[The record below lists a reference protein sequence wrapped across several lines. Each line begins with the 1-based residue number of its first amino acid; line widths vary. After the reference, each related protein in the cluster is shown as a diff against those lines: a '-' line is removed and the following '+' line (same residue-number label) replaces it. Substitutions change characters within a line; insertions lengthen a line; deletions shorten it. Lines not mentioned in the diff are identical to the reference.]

1 MAKKKRN
8 DLLLIGCL
16 LALGI
21 LSFLSVEWYKTSTT
35 KNAQVVV
42 FVDGTETGRY
52 LLAQDEEI
60 LIKGTKG
67 DNLLVIKNGKAWV
80 EEAECPDKLCVHTG
94 KISRNGE
101 TIVCLPNKIVVEVV
115 NGEKNEID
123 ISTN

>member
-1 MAKKKRN
+1 MVKKKRN

-16 LALGI
+16 LIIGVFSLLA
-21 LSFLSVEWYKTSTT
+21 VEWYKTSTT

-42 FVDGTETGRY
+42 LVDGTEIGRY
-52 LLAQDEEI
+52 LLSQDEEI

-67 DNLLVIKNGKAWV
+67 DNFLVIKNGKAWI
-80 EEAECPDKLCVHTG
+80 EEADCPDKLCMHAG
-94 KISRNGE
+94 KISKNGE

-115 NGEKNEID
+115 NGEENEID

>member
-21 LSFLSVEWYKTSTT
+21 FSFLSVEWYKTSTT

-115 NGEKNEID
+115 NGEENEID

>member
-115 NGEKNEID
+115 NGEENEID